1 MVISSLETQD
11 SFEYRSNSALAHG
24 LWFVNLWKP
33 KTYPETICVTFE
45 RQRKE
50 FIKHQIRINVKSRTI
65 SSYWAILVNPYC
77 YCQVLKHGIKHSDK
91 FQPISSFAI
100 IAITWSHTSHELRV
114 ATTNRQTPDFS
125 CSSQTSVWA
134 THSVVINNIHKISE
148 RRKLFRCQE
157 KVRKLRI
164 LSIRLLVYPRPSK
177 FILRSS
183 KISVLKS
190 TNCMTYHFNDS

>member
-11 SFEYRSNSALAHG
+11 SFEYRSISALAHG

-100 IAITWSHTSHELRV
+100 IAFTWIHTSHELRV
-114 ATTNRQTPDFS
+114 ATTNIQTPDFYRWTS
-125 CSSQTSVWA
+125 CSSQASAWA
-134 THSVVINNIHKISE
+134 THSVVINNIHKIFE
-148 RRKLFRCQE
+148 RRKLFRC
-157 KVRKLRI
+157 
-164 LSIRLLVYPRPSK
+164 
-177 FILRSS
+177 
-183 KISVLKS
+183 
-190 TNCMTYHFNDS
+190 